1 MKIDI
6 LDQLREEAFIAHV
19 NGRKREVN
27 IFDAAADEV
36 EHLRQ
41 LVRETDKL
49 RQERDQA
56 RRMYV
61 NCSLR
66 RRLPSQP
73 VMSSRERAAELG
85 WHDAF
90 SALDVTRDEL
100 PDLIDLDRGI
110 PSDGDR
116 CQREAL

>member
-1 MKIDI
+1 MSNDI
-6 LDQLREEAFIAHV
+6 VSRLRNRVVMLGLFD
-19 NGRKREVN
+19 
-27 IFDAAADEV
+27 DAAKAIEV
-36 EHLRQ
+36 LRGQVECLRQ
-41 LVRETDKL
+41 
-49 RQERDQA
+49 QRDQA

-90 SALDVTRDEL
+90 SALDATRDEP